1 VKELRDMKHLQG
13 NFTGARHSRTFYQAW
28 LPEAEPKAIL
38 LVVHGLGEHSG
49 RYLNL
54 VNHFIPLGYGV
65 YALDHFGHGQSDG
78 PRKHVERFGDYT
90 TTLQMYVER
99 VRGWQPDK
107 QIFLIGHSM
116 GGLIATAYLLD
127 HQAQFAGA
135 VLSGPAVKV
144 PDDVS
149 PLTIFVGQALAAAVP
164 RFALLGLETGAIS
177 RDPAVVQAYVND
189 PLVYN
194 GKATAR
200 LAAEMLKTIRR
211 VGAEASAL
219 KLPLLI
225 LQGSADRLVDPAGAQ
240 QLYDAA
246 GSTDKTLKVY
256 PGLYHELYNEPERDE
271 VLHDVQ
277 HWLEGHLVPPA

>member
-1 VKELRDMKHLQG
+1 VKHLQG

-28 LPEAEPKAIL
+28 LPEGEPKALL

-65 YALDHFGHGQSDG
+65 YSLDHFGHGQSDG
-78 PRKHVERFGDYT
+78 PRKYVERFGDYT
-90 TTLQMYVER
+90 TTLQVYVER

-107 QIFLIGHSM
+107 SLFLIGHSM
-116 GGLIATAYLLD
+116 GGLIGAAYLLD

-149 PLTIFVGQALAAAVP
+149 PMVIFVGQALSAALPKFGLMPLEAEAV
-164 RFALLGLETGAIS
+164 S

-189 PLVYN
+189 PLVYT
-194 GKATAR
+194 GKTTAR

-211 VGAEASAL
+211 VGAEAGTI

-246 GSTDKTLKVY
+246 GSADKTLKVY
-256 PGLYHELYNEPERDE
+256 PGLYHELYNEPERAE

-277 HWLEGHLVPPA
+277 VWLEAHLPPRS